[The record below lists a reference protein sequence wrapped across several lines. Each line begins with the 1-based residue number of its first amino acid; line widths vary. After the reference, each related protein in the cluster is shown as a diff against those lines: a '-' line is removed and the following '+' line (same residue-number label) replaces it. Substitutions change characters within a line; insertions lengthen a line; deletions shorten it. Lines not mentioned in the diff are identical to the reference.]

1 MTKSFAELT
10 TKLLQYSEKL
20 YRLLYPIYTVAAV
33 STLKPLDQHYKYAGA
48 V

>member
-1 MTKSFAELT
+1 MYSIAEMTKSFAELT

-33 STLKPLDQHYKYAGA
+33 STLKPLD
-48 V
+48 